1 MRTMSKLEQSYLTLI
16 MNYTFDSEMTLFW
29 EREFD
34 E

>member
-16 MNYTFDSEMTLFW
+16 MSYTFDSEMTLFW